1 MFNWN
6 QTTILNSAK
15 DLNGKDKVT
24 VVTDTKN
31 AKNKGL
37 RIAKYHTFWA
47 DKVVSMHTNP
57 SVEPKKGS
65 VTITLSDSS
74 TEAGEIYRI
83 KLYARLSGS
92 NNSYYANDFVFKGK
106 PFVFEFEGGVSG
118 ADLAKKFKSILA
130 AYDDPFLT
138 ITNDGNAITFT
149 GDNYTLFTEAKVEHF
164 VEEPRNVMGGIWENA
179 GVSEPTI
186 TKCENGFGTY
196 EQITK
201 DLRLPTMEARA
212 FGALNS
218 EEMPIP
224 GATYSQVTIIYCADR
239 GVQGLQA
246 IGEPVKSQTVHSFYV
261 NDAIMSDFTAKLE
274 EAGISE
280 NEEEAGE

>member
-6 QTTILNSAK
+6 QTTILNSVK
-15 DLNGKDKVT
+15 DLNGKDKFT
-24 VVTDTKN
+24 VVTDPKN
-31 AKNKGL
+31 EDNKGL

-47 DKVVSMHTNP
+47 DKVVNTYKNP
-57 SVEPKKGS
+57 SKEPEKGS
-65 VTITLSDSS
+65 VTVTLSDSS

-118 ADLAKKFKSILA
+118 ADLAKKFKSILVS
-130 AYDDPFLT
+130 YDDPFLT
-138 ITNDGNAITFT
+138 ITNSGNAITFT

-164 VEEPRNVMGGIWENA
+164 VEEPKNVTGGTWENA
-179 GVSEPTI
+179 GIGEPVI
-186 TKCENGFGTY
+186 VPCENGFGTY
-196 EQITK
+196 EQVTK

-224 GATYSQVTIIYCADR
+224 GATYSQITIIYCADR

-261 NDAIMSDFTAKLE
+261 NDAIMSDFSSKLAE
-274 EAGISE
+274 SGIPVEAE
-280 NEEEAGE
+280 